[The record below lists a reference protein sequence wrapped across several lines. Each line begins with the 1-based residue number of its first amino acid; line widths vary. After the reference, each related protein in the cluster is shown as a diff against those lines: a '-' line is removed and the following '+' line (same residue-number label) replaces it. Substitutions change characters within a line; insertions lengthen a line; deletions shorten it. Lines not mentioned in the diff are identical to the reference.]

1 MTAALS
7 VAVYLLCAATSLA
20 CAVLLLRGY
29 RRSRARFLLWSSLCF
44 AALAL
49 NNVILFVDQVVLPHV
64 SGLAGVEFPLWRSG
78 VAVVGLALLLYG
90 LVWDAE

>member
-7 VAVYLLCAATSLA
+7 IAVYLLCAATSLA

-29 RRSRARFLLWSSLCF
+29 RRNGARFLLWSSLCF
-44 AALAL
+44 IGLTL
-49 NNVILFVDQVVLPHV
+49 NNVILFVDQVVLPQV
-64 SGLAGVEFPLWRSG
+64 SGLAGVEFPIWRSA
-78 VAVVGLALLLYG
+78 VAVVGIVLLLYG